1 MPNLAPLGQAA
12 LIHER
17 VRLEPLSDQHLEPLR
32 TACAQDPDIWE
43 IYPVSMLGEH
53 FDPAAAF
60 LISDAGRPGFAVID
74 RQAHTVVGMT
84 RFINPDEH
92 GVVEIGGT
100 YIAPS
105 VRGTGFNAVMK
116 TLLLDHA
123 FDCGY
128 RKVEFRVDTRNTRSM
143 AAVLKL
149 GATQEGV
156 LRKNRITWTGYE
168 RDTAVFG
175 LLREEW
181 RGEAER

>member
-74 RQAHTVVGMT
+74 RQTHTVVGMT

-128 RKVEFRVDTRNTRSM
+128 R
-143 AAVLKL
+143 
-149 GATQEGV
+149 
-156 LRKNRITWTGYE
+156 
-168 RDTAVFG
+168 
-175 LLREEW
+175 
-181 RGEAER
+181 